1 MVREGVA
8 VDFLGVL
15 ASQRSSAEKDKSS
28 SAPEGGDP
36 AGTKTLVKP
45 LPGRTLL
52 SESKLVMGGGDVVEA
67 AAMATKPTALVELSE
82 TDKKAAERE
91 RSISRLRQGA
101 EQTEFKG
108 NFL

>member
-1 MVREGVA
+1 
-8 VDFLGVL
+8 
-15 ASQRSSAEKDKSS
+15 
-28 SAPEGGDP
+28 
-36 AGTKTLVKP
+36 
-45 LPGRTLL
+45 
-52 SESKLVMGGGDVVEA
+52 MGGGDVVEA

-91 RSISRLRQGA
+91 RSISRLREGA